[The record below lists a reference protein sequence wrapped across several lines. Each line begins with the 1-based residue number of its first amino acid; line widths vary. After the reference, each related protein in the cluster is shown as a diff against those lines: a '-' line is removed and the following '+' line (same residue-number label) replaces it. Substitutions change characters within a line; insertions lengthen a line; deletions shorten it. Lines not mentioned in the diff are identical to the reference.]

1 MAKFWKDRL
10 RVDHVYSMKIIF
22 FYKRFILWT
31 LAINETAGKGKGP
44 TLFLS
49 TTSNHS
55 LEH

>member
-10 RVDHVYSMKIIF
+10 RVDRVYSMKIIF